1 MDEEVVGEG
10 GMRRNQLATGDKVS
24 SISKGS
30 TETLAV
36 PKEKVNIV
44 KQSSHSQ
51 PIKSSPQSQVKKGPF
66 KTPEFVLDRS
76 LEDEEK
82 KKVKRKVEEKA
93 DFDLG
98 EVVEIEEENSSQ
110 ESVEVL
116 KENLKAKAGKKRQ
129 STTPREQRTPI
140 YQRLYEQNMI
150 NICLEFSI

>member
-36 PKEKVNIV
+36 PKEKVNVV

-51 PIKSSPQSQVKKGPF
+51 PIKSSPKSQIKKGLF

-76 LEDEEK
+76 SEDEEK
-82 KKVKRKVEEKA
+82 KEVKRKVEEKA

-98 EVVEIEEENSSQ
+98 EVVEIGEENSSQ